1 MSNELNKNG
10 IDASNY
16 LNNFIPQKENYKEQ
30 KGILLIQNPNEIED
44 TDRKDNNKNDIRH
57 ISERKDSIIT
67 ANHSSN
73 FDNTPFNRNVK
84 RQEAKEITSFL
95 CTIGKNNDE
104 DLSKNETK
112 EKQMINGKQN
122 DNETNNNND
131 NNMITLI
138 SNNNE
143 NENITNSYLNKLL
156 PLSNEINSK
165 KGNLKVKGPKGIK
178 NNMFNFTN
186 ISKKVFKKYEYDKYN
201 NKLNDEVR
209 ELLKSEGTTTKNIKS
224 LSNEKKI
231 NESIVAVMSFLS
243 IILCFFQL
251 YEVIDSNYEMTSI
264 ILTIRS
270 LILILSIPN
279 LIFIYRRF
287 NINID
292 IRKYNL
298 KLRES
303 NLWSSGYYKVFF
315 VEILLNII
323 QPFPYVEFTFKYSQ
337 GKIFKVKL
345 SFSHI
350 CTILMVIRIY
360 LTIKLLN
367 YYTIWTNARSKR
379 IGKLQGIEVD
389 SNFAIKVILKQTPV
403 TFIIIICF
411 FFILIFSFLLR
422 GFEYFDIDIESDFH
436 TLWNTIW
443 LNFITMSTVGYG
455 DYAPKTIFGKLF
467 SIITCLMGN
476 FLLSMLVAV
485 LSIHVY
491 FNNDELK
498 AYRKL
503 IEKEIIYNEMPLE
516 IKEVFN
522 IICEMFSEYMY
533 MKKDDDNEENE
544 SDVKSLEK
552 LLLRFKLKK
561 LNEKKRI
568 VLQEE
573 GDSTEKLLEKFDR
586 HLDLD
591 FGECSNKTITIIKNE
606 KKLFEIA
613 KNQPTLAAKVFDSK
627 DYSNRIANLANL
639 MRVIGT
645 CGKIE
650 SIYDIEGGR
659 LFNRKEL
666 VEYQRYFYYDT
677 VLKNKNNELSKKE
690 KKNSI
695 AHSNSFLC

>member
-1 MSNELNKNG
+1 MSNEPNKNG

-44 TDRKDNNKNDIRH
+44 TDRKDNKNDIRH
-57 ISERKDSIIT
+57 IRERNDSVIT
-67 ANHSSN
+67 ANRSSN

-84 RQEAKEITSFL
+84 MQEVKGMTNFL
-95 CTIGKNNDE
+95 NMIGKYNDE
-104 DLSKNETK
+104 ELSKNETK
-112 EKQMINGKQN
+112 EKQMSNGKQN
-122 DNETNNNND
+122 DYEN
-131 NNMITLI
+131 NNMITLV

-143 NENITNSYLNKLL
+143 NNYSNSYLNRLL
-156 PLSNEINSK
+156 PLNNDINNK
-165 KGNLKVKGPKGIK
+165 KGNLKVKGPKGVK
-178 NNMFNFTN
+178 NNLINFTN
-186 ISKKVFKKYEYDKYN
+186 ISKKEFTKYN
-201 NKLNDEVR
+201 EYNSKINDEVR

-224 LSNEKKI
+224 LTNEKKI

-315 VEILLNII
+315 IEILLNII
-323 QPFPYVEFTFKYSQ
+323 QPFPYLEFTFKYNQ
-337 GKIFKVKL
+337 GKEFKVKL

-491 FNNDELK
+491 FNSDELK

-522 IICEMFSEYMY
+522 IICEMFIEYMY
-533 MKKDDDNEENE
+533 FKKDDNNETNE
-544 SDVKSLEK
+544 SEVKSLEK

-561 LNEKKRI
+561 LNEKKKI

-627 DYSNRIANLANL
+627 DYANRIANLANL

>member
-1 MSNELNKNG
+1 MSNEPNKNG

-44 TDRKDNNKNDIRH
+44 TDRKDNKNDIRH
-57 ISERKDSIIT
+57 IRERNDSVIT
-67 ANHSSN
+67 ANRSSN

-84 RQEAKEITSFL
+84 MQEVKGMTNFL
-95 CTIGKNNDE
+95 NMIGKYNDE
-104 DLSKNETK
+104 ELSKNETK
-112 EKQMINGKQN
+112 EKQMSNGKQN
-122 DNETNNNND
+122 DYEN
-131 NNMITLI
+131 NNMITLV

-143 NENITNSYLNKLL
+143 NNYSNSYLNRLL
-156 PLSNEINSK
+156 PLNNDINNK
-165 KGNLKVKGPKGIK
+165 KGNLKVKGPKGVK
-178 NNMFNFTN
+178 NNLINFTN
-186 ISKKVFKKYEYDKYN
+186 ISKKEFTKYN
-201 NKLNDEVR
+201 EYNSKINDEVR

-224 LSNEKKI
+224 LTNEKKI

-315 VEILLNII
+315 IEILLNII
-323 QPFPYVEFTFKYSQ
+323 QPFPYLEFTFKYNQ
-337 GKIFKVKL
+337 GKEFRVKL

-491 FNNDELK
+491 FNSDELK

-522 IICEMFSEYMY
+522 IICEMFIEYMY

-561 LNEKKRI
+561 LNEKKKI

-627 DYSNRIANLANL
+627 DYANRIANLANL

>member
-1 MSNELNKNG
+1 MSNEPNKNG

-44 TDRKDNNKNDIRH
+44 TDRKDNKNDIRH
-57 ISERKDSIIT
+57 IRERNDSVIT
-67 ANHSSN
+67 ANRSSN

-84 RQEAKEITSFL
+84 MQEVKGMTNFL
-95 CTIGKNNDE
+95 NMIGKYNDE
-104 DLSKNETK
+104 ELSKNETK
-112 EKQMINGKQN
+112 EKQMSNGKQN
-122 DNETNNNND
+122 DYEN
-131 NNMITLI
+131 NNMITLV

-143 NENITNSYLNKLL
+143 NNYSNSYLNRLL
-156 PLSNEINSK
+156 PLSNDINNK
-165 KGNLKVKGPKGIK
+165 KGNLKVKGPKGVK
-178 NNMFNFTN
+178 NNLFNFTN
-186 ISKKVFKKYEYDKYN
+186 ISKKAFNKYN
-201 NKLNDEVR
+201 EYNSKINDEVR

-224 LSNEKKI
+224 LTNEKKI

-315 VEILLNII
+315 IEILLNII
-323 QPFPYVEFTFKYSQ
+323 QPFPYLEFTFKYNQ
-337 GKIFKVKL
+337 GKEFKVKL

-491 FNNDELK
+491 FNSDELK

-522 IICEMFSEYMY
+522 IICEMFIEYMY
-533 MKKDDDNEENE
+533 FKKDDNNETNE
-544 SDVKSLEK
+544 SEVKSLEK

-561 LNEKKRI
+561 LNEKKKI

-627 DYSNRIANLANL
+627 DYANRIANLANL

>member
-1 MSNELNKNG
+1 MSNEPNKNG

-30 KGILLIQNPNEIED
+30 KGILLIQNPNEIDD
-44 TDRKDNNKNDIRH
+44 TDRKDIRKNDIKY
-57 ISERKDSIIT
+57 ISERNDSLLT
-67 ANHSSN
+67 ANRSSI
-73 FDNTPFNRNVK
+73 FDNTPFNRKVK
-84 RQEAKEITSFL
+84 MQEVKGMTSFL
-95 CTIGKNNDE
+95 NMIGKYNDE

-112 EKQMINGKQN
+112 EKQMSNGKL
-122 DNETNNNND
+122 NENEINNNND

-138 SNNNE
+138 SNNN
-143 NENITNSYLNKLL
+143 NDNNYSTSYLNKLL
-156 PLSNEINSK
+156 PISNETNTK
-165 KGNLKVKGPKGIK
+165 KGNLKVKGPKGVK
-178 NNMFNFTN
+178 NNLFNVTN
-186 ISKKVFKKYEYDKYN
+186 ISKKEFNKYDEYN
-201 NKLNDEVR
+201 NKINDEVR

-224 LSNEKKI
+224 LTNEKKI

-389 SNFAIKVILKQTPV
+389 SSFAIKVILKQTPV
-403 TFIIIICF
+403 TFIIIICL

-455 DYAPKTIFGKLF
+455 DYAPKTIFGKIF

-533 MKKDDDNEENE
+533 FKKDDDNEENGSE
-544 SDVKSLEK
+544 VQSLEK

-627 DYSNRIANLANL
+627 DYANRIANLANL

-677 VLKNKNNELSKKE
+677 VLKNQKNDLNQKE
-690 KKNSI
+690 KKNPI

>member
-1 MSNELNKNG
+1 MSNEPNKNG

-30 KGILLIQNPNEIED
+30 KGILLIQNPNEIDD
-44 TDRKDNNKNDIRH
+44 TDRKDNKNDIRH
-57 ISERKDSIIT
+57 IRERNDSVIT
-67 ANHSSN
+67 ANRSSN
-73 FDNTPFNRNVK
+73 FDNTPFNRKVRMQEVK
-84 RQEAKEITSFL
+84 GMTNFL
-95 CTIGKNNDE
+95 NMIGKYNDE
-104 DLSKNETK
+104 ELSKNETK
-112 EKQMINGKQN
+112 EKQMSNGKQN
-122 DNETNNNND
+122 DYEN
-131 NNMITLI
+131 NNMITLV

-143 NENITNSYLNKLL
+143 NNYSNSYLNRLL
-156 PLSNEINSK
+156 PLSNDINNK
-165 KGNLKVKGPKGIK
+165 KGNLKVKGPKGVK
-178 NNMFNFTN
+178 NNLFNFTN
-186 ISKKVFKKYEYDKYN
+186 ISKKAFNKYN
-201 NKLNDEVR
+201 EYNSKINDEVR

-224 LSNEKKI
+224 LTNEKKI

-315 VEILLNII
+315 IEILLNII
-323 QPFPYVEFTFKYSQ
+323 QPFPYLEFTFKYNQ
-337 GKIFKVKL
+337 GKEFKVKL

-403 TFIIIICF
+403 TFIIIICL

-491 FNNDELK
+491 FNSDELK

-522 IICEMFSEYMY
+522 IICEMFIEYMY
-533 MKKDDDNEENE
+533 FKKDYNNETNE
-544 SDVKSLEK
+544 SEVKSLEK

-561 LNEKKRI
+561 LNEKKKI

-627 DYSNRIANLANL
+627 DYANRIANLANL

>member
-1 MSNELNKNG
+1 
-10 IDASNY
+10 
-16 LNNFIPQKENYKEQ
+16 
-30 KGILLIQNPNEIED
+30 
-44 TDRKDNNKNDIRH
+44 
-57 ISERKDSIIT
+57 
-67 ANHSSN
+67 
-73 FDNTPFNRNVK
+73 
-84 RQEAKEITSFL
+84 
-95 CTIGKNNDE
+95 
-104 DLSKNETK
+104 
-112 EKQMINGKQN
+112 
-122 DNETNNNND
+122 
-131 NNMITLI
+131 
-138 SNNNE
+138 
-143 NENITNSYLNKLL
+143 
-156 PLSNEINSK
+156 
-165 KGNLKVKGPKGIK
+165 
-178 NNMFNFTN
+178 
-186 ISKKVFKKYEYDKYN
+186 
-201 NKLNDEVR
+201 
-209 ELLKSEGTTTKNIKS
+209 
-224 LSNEKKI
+224 
-231 NESIVAVMSFLS
+231 MSFLS

-315 VEILLNII
+315 IEILLNII
-323 QPFPYVEFTFKYSQ
+323 QPFPYLEFTFKYNQ
-337 GKIFKVKL
+337 GKEFKVKL

-411 FFILIFSFLLR
+411 FFILIFSFFLR

-522 IICEMFSEYMY
+522 IICEMFIEYMY
-533 MKKDDDNEENE
+533 FKKDDNNETNE
-544 SDVKSLEK
+544 SEVKSLEK

-561 LNEKKRI
+561 LNEKKKI

-627 DYSNRIANLANL
+627 DYANRIANLANL

>member
-1 MSNELNKNG
+1 MPSN
-10 IDASNY
+10 
-16 LNNFIPQKENYKEQ
+16 
-30 KGILLIQNPNEIED
+30 
-44 TDRKDNNKNDIRH
+44 
-57 ISERKDSIIT
+57 
-67 ANHSSN
+67 
-73 FDNTPFNRNVK
+73 
-84 RQEAKEITSFL
+84 
-95 CTIGKNNDE
+95 
-104 DLSKNETK
+104 
-112 EKQMINGKQN
+112 
-122 DNETNNNND
+122 
-131 NNMITLI
+131 
-138 SNNNE
+138 
-143 NENITNSYLNKLL
+143 
-156 PLSNEINSK
+156 NEINTK
-165 KGNLKVKGPKGIK
+165 RGNLKVKGPKGVK
-178 NNMFNFTN
+178 NSLYSYRSNVNTGQL
-186 ISKKVFKKYEYDKYN
+186 DKYDDKIN
-201 NKLNDEVR
+201 NKITDEVR

-224 LSNEKKI
+224 LTNEKKI

-251 YEVIDSNYEMTSI
+251 YELIDSNYEMTSV
-264 ILTIRS
+264 ILTIRT

-323 QPFPYVEFTFKYSQ
+323 QPFPYVEFTFKYNQ
-337 GKIFKVKL
+337 GKTKNIKL

-350 CTILMVIRIY
+350 CTILMIIRIY
-360 LTIKLLN
+360 LTLKLLN

-389 SNFAIKVILKQTPV
+389 SSFAIKVILKQSPV
-403 TFIIIICF
+403 TLIIIISV
-411 FFILIFSFLLR
+411 FFIIIFSFLLR

-455 DYAPKTIFGKLF
+455 DYSPTTIFGKIF

-503 IEKEIIYNEMPLE
+503 IEKEIIYTEMPLE

-522 IICEMFSEYMY
+522 IICDMFKEFMY
-533 MKKDDDNEENE
+533 MKAENNNNENCMTEE
-544 SDVKSLEK
+544 KSLET

-561 LNEKKRI
+561 LNEKKKL

-591 FGECSNKTITIIKNE
+591 FAECSNKTISIIKNE

-613 KNQPTLAAKVFDSK
+613 KFQPNLAAKVFDSK
-627 DYSNRIANLANL
+627 DYANRTANLANL

-645 CGKIE
+645 CGKIQN
-650 SIYDIEGGR
+650 IYDIEGGR
-659 LFNRKEL
+659 LFNRLEL
-666 VEYQRYFYYDT
+666 VEYQRYFYYNT
-677 VLKNKNNELSKKE
+677 VLKNQLGDEKKE
-690 KKNSI
+690 KKNFN
-695 AHSNSFLC
+695 HSNSFLC

>member
-224 LSNEKKI
+224 LTNEKKI

-251 YEVIDSNYEMTSI
+251 YEVIDSDYEMTSI

-323 QPFPYVEFTFKYSQ
+323 QPFPYLEFTFKYNQ
-337 GKIFKVKL
+337 GKDFKVKL

-411 FFILIFSFLLR
+411 F
-422 GFEYFDIDIESDFH
+422 
-436 TLWNTIW
+436 
-443 LNFITMSTVGYG
+443 
-455 DYAPKTIFGKLF
+455 LF
-467 SIITCLMGN
+467 
-476 FLLSMLVAV
+476 
-485 LSIHVY
+485 
-491 FNNDELK
+491 
-498 AYRKL
+498 
-503 IEKEIIYNEMPLE
+503 
-516 IKEVFN
+516 
-522 IICEMFSEYMY
+522 
-533 MKKDDDNEENE
+533 
-544 SDVKSLEK
+544 
-552 LLLRFKLKK
+552 
-561 LNEKKRI
+561 
-568 VLQEE
+568 
-573 GDSTEKLLEKFDR
+573 
-586 HLDLD
+586 
-591 FGECSNKTITIIKNE
+591 
-606 KKLFEIA
+606 
-613 KNQPTLAAKVFDSK
+613 
-627 DYSNRIANLANL
+627 
-639 MRVIGT
+639 
-645 CGKIE
+645 
-650 SIYDIEGGR
+650 
-659 LFNRKEL
+659 
-666 VEYQRYFYYDT
+666 
-677 VLKNKNNELSKKE
+677 
-690 KKNSI
+690 
-695 AHSNSFLC
+695 